1 MCLGFEGVL
10 VAVTGEGVT
19 RSGTVRLEDRT
30 LVVGLGF
37 VPEARV
43 GDRLLVHS
51 GQAVRVQSSTS
62 MR

>member
-10 VAVTGEGVT
+10 ESTVGEGVE
-19 RSGTVRLEDRT
+19 RSGEVRFPDRV
-30 LVVGLGF
+30 LVVGLAF

-51 GQAVRVQSSTS
+51 GQAVRVQSPTS
-62 MR
+62 MT

>member
-1 MCLGFEGVL
+1 MCLGFEGL
-10 VAVTGEGVT
+10 LLAVEGEGVA
-19 RSGTVRLEDRT
+19 RSGTVRFEGRDLE
-30 LVVGLGF
+30 VGLAF
-37 VPEARV
+37 VPEARI